1 MYISLHICMPR
12 LRIYLEVYIRTA
24 HNGCVLTGN
33 WVARGIYF
41 LLPLPSYCGNFGSCT
56 LITPD
61 K

>member
-1 MYISLHICMPR
+1 MYISIYICMPR

-41 LLPLPSYCGNFGSCT
+41 FTSSPFLLWEFW
-56 LITPD
+56 ITYTYYSR
-61 K
+61 